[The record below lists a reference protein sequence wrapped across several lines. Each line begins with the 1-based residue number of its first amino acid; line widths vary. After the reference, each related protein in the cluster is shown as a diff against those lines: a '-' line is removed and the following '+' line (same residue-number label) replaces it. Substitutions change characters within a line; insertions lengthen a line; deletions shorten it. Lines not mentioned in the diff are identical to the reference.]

1 MIELF
6 GSFVHWFLS
15 YWTANTMHGMQ
26 HITLKIY
33 TNTVTYIRAHAR
45 RIPRMPQQI
54 EQTLTNLLEWDW
66 NCGELN
72 SSAAATLS
80 HGEQIQTD
88 DHTVLFVIP
97 SLLMC
102 VRLHCCATAA
112 ATTATSFS
120 LCLFCFCFP
129 QLITVLNDYLL
140 LLLLLPP
147 PQPPPLL
154 RLLLLFLLC
163 FFVLLLVYL
172 WYTFSCEYAFHVS
185 HCIR

>member
-33 TNTVTYIRAHAR
+33 TNTVTCIRAHAR

-120 LCLFCFCFP
+120 LCLFLFLFSLTYYCFKWLFVVAVVTAATAAAAAAATVAAISLVFFCFVVS
-129 QLITVLNDYLL
+129 I
-140 LLLLLPP
+140 
-147 PQPPPLL
+147 
-154 RLLLLFLLC
+154 
-163 FFVLLLVYL
+163 FVVH
-172 WYTFSCEYAFHVS
+172 F
-185 HCIR
+185 